1 MRLERN
7 DQGVAHISAGDV
19 DDAHFGLGFCHA
31 RDRGLQMLLVRILG
45 QGRGCEQLQDTAEM
59 LVATDDY
66 RRRHQPD
73 ANEPFDFDEDR
84 LRP

>member
-1 MRLERN
+1 MSLELL
-7 DQGVAHISAGDV
+7 
-19 DDAHFGLGFCHA
+19 FGLVMVALVVGLVVLGVVFRGSDGDLLDWRPERLTRR
-31 RDRGLQMLLVRILG
+31 RDLDA
-45 QGRGCEQLQDTAEM
+45 QDTAEM

-73 ANEPFDFDEDR
+73 ANEPFDFDEDS

>member
-1 MRLERN
+1 MSLELL
-7 DQGVAHISAGDV
+7 
-19 DDAHFGLGFCHA
+19 FGLVMVALVVGLVGLGVVFRVSDGDLLDWRPERLTRR
-31 RDRGLQMLLVRILG
+31 RDLDA
-45 QGRGCEQLQDTAEM
+45 QDTAEM